1 MNTILEMQKE
11 LQSKLHVKNQTIKS
25 IDNIPTLGEK
35 CDALMYNKNALDYE
49 FKEVLE
55 ALSASDDPSSLWEF
69 KEVLEALSASD
80 DPSSLWKNWK
90 LKYNETRSK
99 LYADLTPI
107 QKRELQMEFVDMFC
121 FFLNMMLV
129 LEIDSETLFSLYK
142 EKYKINLNRI
152 KDY

>member
-1 MNTILEMQKE
+1 MDTILEMQKE

-35 CDALMYNKNALDYE
+35 CDALMYNKNALDY
-49 FKEVLE
+49 
-55 ALSASDDPSSLWEF
+55 EF

>member
-1 MNTILEMQKE
+1 MSHLRGIFIFGVKMNNILEMQKD
-11 LQSKLHVKNQTIKS
+11 LQSKLHVKNQAIKS
-25 IDNIPTLGEK
+25 IENISTLGEK

-55 ALSASDDPSSLWEF
+55 ALSASE
-69 KEVLEALSASD
+69 

-90 LKYNETRSK
+90 QKYNETRSK
-99 LYADLTPI
+99 LYTDLTDS

-129 LEIDSETLFSLYK
+129 LEIDTETLFSLYK